1 VAERRFVNKPNRR
14 PTRTLAELGR
24 ACLAESFSRQGFTS
38 AELVTHWEDIVGRE
52 IAAHSEPIKIQWP
65 HHADPDEH
73 EPATLVLRVQG
84 PAALEIQLQSD
95 VILERIN
102 SFLGWRALGRI
113 VLRQA
118 PLMRRQRRPPPPVI
132 DRGET
137 ERIAVTLTQI
147 ADEGLRAAVAR
158 LGAAIK
164 RT

>member
-1 VAERRFVNKPNRR
+1 VAEQRFVNKPNRR
-14 PTRTLAELGR
+14 WTQTLADLGR
-24 ACLAESFSRQGFTS
+24 KCLADSFARQGFTS
-38 AELVTHWEDIVGRE
+38 AELVTHWEDIVGRD
-52 IAAHSEPIKIQWP
+52 IATHAEPIKIQWP

-84 PAALEIQLQSD
+84 PTALEIQLQSD

-102 SFLGWRALGRI
+102 SFLGWRAVGRL

-118 PLMRRQRRPPPPVI
+118 PLMRRQKPLPPPVI
-132 DRGET
+132 DPEQTKRIAAT
-137 ERIAVTLTQI
+137 LERIA
-147 ADEGLRAAVAR
+147 DEDLRAAVAR